1 MIFLNKKNCAELL
14 SPVGTRESLYS
25 AVNNGCDAIYLGGKK
40 FNARKYASNFS
51 DEELIEII
59 DFCHIRGVKVLIT
72 LNILYKDC
80 EINDVLK
87 FVSKMYSAGVDAF
100 IVQDLGIFSILKKI
114 FPEIRLHASTQMT
127 AHNIHTVKFLEKLG
141 YARVV
146 LSRELSMN
154 EIENICNNTSCE
166 IEVFIHGAL
175 CVSYSGR
182 CLMSSLIGE
191 RSGNRGQ
198 CAQPCRLKYAFYKNG
213 KKIAEN
219 YLLSPRDIMSL
230 DFIDN
235 LVNSGVKS
243 FKIEGRMKSP
253 EYVAQVTKTYRKYID
268 LSVENSF
275 SSPLNEDIE
284 KLTQIFNRGG
294 NFSTGYLRDW
304 AGTKMIS
311 PSPKSSGIKIG
322 IVESYNKS
330 TGRAI
335 ISLSK
340 PVTAGDGIEIWTNK
354 APHVGTGISKSAY
367 TGEKISVNI
376 KGNIS
381 KGNLVYK
388 SFDKLLNDELKKEYQ
403 KDTRKR
409 EIFAYVC
416 AKTNSNLKIKLVC
429 PENTD
434 IYAELTGPI
443 IQKAEKNP
451 ISKEDLVKRLSK
463 TGETPFIL
471 SFKEVV
477 CDDDIYLPI
486 GEINAFRREAIA
498 LFTEKIVSNYKRDSI
513 DVSYKPKDKKYSAE
527 KFITV
532 HLSTKEQFLT
542 AINHKIKRIYFELN
556 NTLLDNLEN
565 YIDLAHKNNIEF
577 FICMPRIY
585 REPFFKKFEQLF
597 KRFEESSADGYLLR
611 NFQELNTNKK
621 IVADYTFNIF
631 NSASATFMENLF
643 DTITLSP
650 ELTINELKNI
660 ADENSEIFTYGRLTL
675 MTTHQCPVGLYDA
688 KKETGMFCKLKDTE
702 GNYFIKD
709 RMGVDFPIQRDCLT
723 CTSFILN
730 SVPVCILSK
739 FDELNKINPKYLRI
753 TLTNENKSET
763 DDILYSHIKLLSD
776 NTEDKRVKATI
787 ENIREKGFTT
797 GHLFKGIL

>member
-219 YLLSPRDIMSL
+219 YLLSPSDIMSL

-253 EYVAQVTKTYRKYID
+253 
-268 LSVENSF
+268 
-275 SSPLNEDIE
+275 
-284 KLTQIFNRGG
+284 
-294 NFSTGYLRDW
+294 
-304 AGTKMIS
+304 
-311 PSPKSSGIKIG
+311 
-322 IVESYNKS
+322 
-330 TGRAI
+330 
-335 ISLSK
+335 
-340 PVTAGDGIEIWTNK
+340 
-354 APHVGTGISKSAY
+354 
-367 TGEKISVNI
+367 
-376 KGNIS
+376 
-381 KGNLVYK
+381 
-388 SFDKLLNDELKKEYQ
+388 
-403 KDTRKR
+403 
-409 EIFAYVC
+409 
-416 AKTNSNLKIKLVC
+416 
-429 PENTD
+429 
-434 IYAELTGPI
+434 
-443 IQKAEKNP
+443 
-451 ISKEDLVKRLSK
+451 
-463 TGETPFIL
+463 
-471 SFKEVV
+471 
-477 CDDDIYLPI
+477 
-486 GEINAFRREAIA
+486 
-498 LFTEKIVSNYKRDSI
+498 
-513 DVSYKPKDKKYSAE
+513 
-527 KFITV
+527 
-532 HLSTKEQFLT
+532 
-542 AINHKIKRIYFELN
+542 
-556 NTLLDNLEN
+556 
-565 YIDLAHKNNIEF
+565 
-577 FICMPRIY
+577 
-585 REPFFKKFEQLF
+585 
-597 KRFEESSADGYLLR
+597 
-611 NFQELNTNKK
+611 
-621 IVADYTFNIF
+621 
-631 NSASATFMENLF
+631 
-643 DTITLSP
+643 
-650 ELTINELKNI
+650 
-660 ADENSEIFTYGRLTL
+660 
-675 MTTHQCPVGLYDA
+675 
-688 KKETGMFCKLKDTE
+688 
-702 GNYFIKD
+702 
-709 RMGVDFPIQRDCLT
+709 
-723 CTSFILN
+723 
-730 SVPVCILSK
+730 
-739 FDELNKINPKYLRI
+739 
-753 TLTNENKSET
+753 
-763 DDILYSHIKLLSD
+763 
-776 NTEDKRVKATI
+776 
-787 ENIREKGFTT
+787 
-797 GHLFKGIL
+797 